1 MLHRQ
6 GLFPGQHHRGP
17 LSFELDGVTRA
28 ELDRLYDL
36 LQQVLDQ

>member
-6 GLFPGQHHRGP
+6 GLFPNQHHRGP
-17 LSFELDGVTRA
+17 LSFEPDEVARA

-36 LQQVLDQ
+36 LQQVLGQ